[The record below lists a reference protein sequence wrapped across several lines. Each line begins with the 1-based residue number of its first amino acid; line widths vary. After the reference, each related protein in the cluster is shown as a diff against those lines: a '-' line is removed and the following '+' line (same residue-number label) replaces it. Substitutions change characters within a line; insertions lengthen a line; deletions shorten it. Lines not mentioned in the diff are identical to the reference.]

1 MKKLTKLTSLLLA
14 GIMALAMLTACGGI
28 GNDAATAK
36 FEAKAEQVYMAKL
49 NDAFGK
55 EFKNDDAIKNL
66 AVKHIEAMASKETL
80 SMDELWAE
88 EKLTEKTQNWVMI
101 CYDVSQSNGKAY
113 VKSSYEA
120 GKAETIT
127 PDETTI
133 KAFLNLAQMKRGQ
146 VGNTAKF
153 TALGVGAK
161 TINGKTYEFVASAD
175 KAPTTDGA
183 TAVLVGKGSAE
194 STANLNKALA
204 GSGVEVT
211 NDTNNL
217 VFTAAKDGS
226 PLRLQIGDTADS
238 FNKMKVNVGDMHS
251 KALGLADLTIAD
263 QDGAAAAIQKI
274 KDAINTVS
282 STRGDL
288 GAVQNRLEH
297 TQNNLSVM
305 TENIQDAESTIRDTD
320 VADEMMAYTKNNIL
334 VQSAQAMLAQ
344 ASEKE

>member
-1 MKKLTKLTSLLLA
+1 MKKMKRLVAVLLA
-14 GIMALAMLTACGGI
+14 GVMVLAMLTACGGT

-36 FEAKAEQVYMAKL
+36 FEGKVEQAYMTKL
-49 NDAFGK
+49 NEKFGENFENDA
-55 EFKNDDAIKNL
+55 AIKKL

-161 TINGKTYEFVASAD
+161 TINGKTYVAI
-175 KAPTTDGA
+175 GFR
-183 TAVLVGKGSAE
+183 
-194 STANLNKALA
+194 
-204 GSGVEVT
+204 VE
-211 NDTNNL
+211 
-217 VFTAAKDGS
+217 G
-226 PLRLQIGDTADS
+226 
-238 FNKMKVNVGDMHS
+238 
-251 KALGLADLTIAD
+251 
-263 QDGAAAAIQKI
+263 
-274 KDAINTVS
+274 
-282 STRGDL
+282 
-288 GAVQNRLEH
+288 
-297 TQNNLSVM
+297 
-305 TENIQDAESTIRDTD
+305 
-320 VADEMMAYTKNNIL
+320 
-334 VQSAQAMLAQ
+334 
-344 ASEKE
+344 

>member
-49 NDAFGK
+49 NEKFGENFENDA
-55 EFKNDDAIKNL
+55 AIKKL

-120 GKAETIT
+120 GKAEKIT

-161 TINGKTYEFVASAD
+161 TINGKTYVAI
-175 KAPTTDGA
+175 GFR
-183 TAVLVGKGSAE
+183 
-194 STANLNKALA
+194 
-204 GSGVEVT
+204 VE
-211 NDTNNL
+211 
-217 VFTAAKDGS
+217 G
-226 PLRLQIGDTADS
+226 
-238 FNKMKVNVGDMHS
+238 
-251 KALGLADLTIAD
+251 
-263 QDGAAAAIQKI
+263 
-274 KDAINTVS
+274 
-282 STRGDL
+282 
-288 GAVQNRLEH
+288 
-297 TQNNLSVM
+297 
-305 TENIQDAESTIRDTD
+305 
-320 VADEMMAYTKNNIL
+320 
-334 VQSAQAMLAQ
+334 
-344 ASEKE
+344 

>member
-1 MKKLTKLTSLLLA
+1 MKKMKRLVAVLLA
-14 GIMALAMLTACGGI
+14 GVMVLAMLTACGGT

-88 EKLTEKTQNWVMI
+88 EKMTEKTQNWVMI
-101 CYDVSQSNGKAY
+101 CYDVSQSTGKAY
-113 VKSSYEA
+113 VKSSYET

-161 TINGKTYEFVASAD
+161 TINGKTYVAI
-175 KAPTTDGA
+175 GFR
-183 TAVLVGKGSAE
+183 
-194 STANLNKALA
+194 
-204 GSGVEVT
+204 VE
-211 NDTNNL
+211 
-217 VFTAAKDGS
+217 G
-226 PLRLQIGDTADS
+226 
-238 FNKMKVNVGDMHS
+238 
-251 KALGLADLTIAD
+251 
-263 QDGAAAAIQKI
+263 
-274 KDAINTVS
+274 
-282 STRGDL
+282 
-288 GAVQNRLEH
+288 
-297 TQNNLSVM
+297 
-305 TENIQDAESTIRDTD
+305 
-320 VADEMMAYTKNNIL
+320 
-334 VQSAQAMLAQ
+334 
-344 ASEKE
+344 

>member
-1 MKKLTKLTSLLLA
+1 
-14 GIMALAMLTACGGI
+14 
-28 GNDAATAK
+28 
-36 FEAKAEQVYMAKL
+36 MAKL

-153 TALGVGAK
+153 TALGVGVK
-161 TINGKTYEFVASAD
+161 TINGKTYVAI
-175 KAPTTDGA
+175 GFR
-183 TAVLVGKGSAE
+183 
-194 STANLNKALA
+194 
-204 GSGVEVT
+204 VE
-211 NDTNNL
+211 
-217 VFTAAKDGS
+217 G
-226 PLRLQIGDTADS
+226 
-238 FNKMKVNVGDMHS
+238 
-251 KALGLADLTIAD
+251 
-263 QDGAAAAIQKI
+263 
-274 KDAINTVS
+274 
-282 STRGDL
+282 
-288 GAVQNRLEH
+288 
-297 TQNNLSVM
+297 
-305 TENIQDAESTIRDTD
+305 
-320 VADEMMAYTKNNIL
+320 
-334 VQSAQAMLAQ
+334 
-344 ASEKE
+344 